1 MRTLRNAAATVLAG
15 SVATAFS
22 AALAVGGANAPE
34 AAAATRP
41 TGYEFELPQ
50 RWNDDLAPG
59 SRCATPGRT
68 DTYVSARRRWFK
80 QTDASSVSNVTDETI
95 PVTHTVR
102 EKRVQTLEVSGTF
115 TPKGD
120 VVKNVSRS
128 YGWNYVREIS
138 WAFNQKVGP
147 YLLAPHTQ
155 GRLVWGFVMLDGDAQ
170 DVLCGRDQ
178 RWAATGAPYTF
189 SVPEARYSELQV
201 EADDIIDWGV

>member
-1 MRTLRNAAATVLAG
+1 MRTRSNAAAVLA
-15 SVATAFS
+15 AAFS
-22 AALAVGGANAPE
+22 AALAVGGASALD
-34 AAAATRP
+34 AAAATQP
-41 TGYEFELPQ
+41 AGYEFELPQ

-59 SRCATPGRT
+59 NRCATPGLK

-80 QTDASSVSNVTDETI
+80 QTDATSVSNATEETI
-95 PVTHTVR
+95 PVTHTVK

-115 TPKGD
+115 KPKGD
-120 VVKNVSRS
+120 LVKNVSRS

-147 YLLAPHTQ
+147 YLLAPQTQ

-178 RWAATGAPYTF
+178 RWAATGKPYTF
-189 SVPEARYSELQV
+189 SVPEARYSELVV
-201 EADDIIDWGV
+201 EAHDNIDWGV